1 MRHFYTGSVIVDVCA
16 ALALLVETNP
26 LGRIMGNV
34 YLRVA
39 NPGVPTQ
46 VFDSERKALTWLRPP
61 RGPWPPC
68 RDDGAR
74 APHRHRW
81 TACRPPAGADRAH
94 GGGDLAL
101 RAPISRRR
109 DTIDA
114 LAFGLNLL
122 GGELGYTL
130 EGLRRSQAEAERSN
144 AAKEVF
150 LRNVTHELRTPI
162 TAVILVAE
170 ALRRPELAVQR
181 RLVLCE
187 RLERNAQTLLRMIDH
202 LLDLTRTETG
212 RLELAYEALAPAT
225 IAREV
230 VELLDLEADQKKV
243 GLRLV
248 VGRDAHPVVFSDA
261 IRLRQILLNV
271 VGNAIK
277 YTEAGRVVVRLG
289 RTANPAAATI
299 EVRDTGVGVARRIA
313 PSCSSRSRAA
323 APPPICSR
331 GTALAW
337 RCHAAWPAPWA
348 AT

>member
-1 MRHFYTGSVIVDVCA
+1 MTARTRRTSIDGPRVDR
-16 ALALLVETNP
+16 LLD
-26 LGRIMGNV
+26 LI
-34 YLRVA
+34 
-39 NPGVPTQ
+39 
-46 VFDSERKALTWLRPP
+46 
-61 RGPWPPC
+61 
-68 RDDGAR
+68 AR
-74 APHRHRW
+74 MA
-81 TACRPPAGADRAH
+81 
-94 GGGDLAL
+94 GGDLAV

-122 GGELGYTL
+122 GGELDYTL

-230 VELLDLEADQKKV
+230 VELLDLEADEKKI

-289 RTANPAAATI
+289 RTDNPAAATI
-299 EVRDTGVGVARRIA
+299 EVRDTGVGVAPEDLPHLFEPFSRGRA
-313 PSCSSRSRAA
+313 TAHLFPGHGLGLALSRSLARALGGDLTLLRSVPGRGSTFRVTLP
-323 APPPICSR
+323 APPR
-331 GTALAW
+331 AQQ
-337 RCHAAWPAPWA
+337 RQ
-348 AT
+348 